1 MRPKFIFILIIAF
14 LAYVLGAKAGR
25 ARYKQISKS
34 VKKFWNDPQVKK
46 ARGRAKKELA
56 KAEKAA
62 NKKVKS
68 LR

>member
-46 ARGRAKKELA
+46 ARARAKKELA